1 MTQLTTSERPERVAI
16 DLGENQVVFVRVG
29 DDHYAAELDG
39 GSLQIRTARHK
50 RRIYENGERD
60 PYEPKLREGDTANI
74 DSILRCLAL
83 GAVPTPIQR
92 GVEFQ
97 AIDNWG
103 HFRQNTYLKIW
114 ITIAESGALEIT
126 ENIGEQDD
134 SYY

>member
-16 DLGENQVVFVRVG
+16 NLSEKQVVFVRVS
-29 DDHYAAELDG
+29 DDHYAAEVDG
-39 GSLQIRTARHK
+39 RSLKIRSVTQES
-50 RRIYENGERD
+50 RIYENGERD

-74 DSILRCLAL
+74 DTILRCLAL
-83 GAVPTPIQR
+83 GAVPTPIPR
-92 GVEFQ
+92 GVEFS